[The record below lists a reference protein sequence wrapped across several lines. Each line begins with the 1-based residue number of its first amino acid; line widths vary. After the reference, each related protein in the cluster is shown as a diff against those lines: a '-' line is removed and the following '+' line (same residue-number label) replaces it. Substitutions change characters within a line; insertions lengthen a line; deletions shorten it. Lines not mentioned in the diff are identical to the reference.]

1 MYPVCDIETG
11 IYVKLLRE
19 VRKKSGGREFSI
31 LYETQDS
38 RNPDS
43 TKLVNPLYDENLALK
58 SGWNSRFAEL
68 IHDTD
73 SVMQNLIWTG
83 TDILKFSCADWEQTT
98 TVNLQIYFN
107 MEMFGFLR
115 GYFLFW
121 NV

>member
-1 MYPVCDIETG
+1 MYPVCDIKTG

-19 VRKKSGGREFSI
+19 VRKKSGGREFRI

-58 SGWNSRFAEL
+58 SGWNSGFAEL